1 MNKNI
6 EINLVK
12 HLKQY
17 RKKYPL
23 ISSEKKERMS
33 DNLLNEIPPKKFDY
47 SVNSANFSVG
57 FISLIAGLIIV
68 GGGGIAY
75 SLSRPCVLDS
85 CDLITITE
93 NNINDSLTKIN
104 PNYTEEDLLILASI
118 INQNIQQLKAI
129 PSWSKNHQDAQNL
142 ITQYQEITNDI
153 NYLIEAE
160 QQAISA
166 LQMSSKLPLSVAEW
180 QQVEEIWRRALA
192 SKNAVK
198 STVFTEIKNDKNDDY
213 NTKLTLVQDKKNQA
227 IIAENLLN
235 QAEVIANENQ
245 TLKDNIK
252 SLADL
257 ENLSIKWQ
265 EAINKIKGIDD
276 ETKLA
281 PLKPELTDRYVQ
293 ELNIIKARIKQE
305 EIAQNIYQEA
315 QTKVKEAQDSENNN
329 QWTNAVKNWQE
340 VEVILAEYS
349 PESLLKDDIETL
361 QKEVKEKLVIAEK
374 ELKLAINRENAKQEL
389 TRVCQSS
396 EKICDYL
403 IENQTIKVFLH
414 PQYLTNVATIAQ
426 INKNSENA
434 TTEALINHINQVE
447 KNYRYI
453 SSKYDFTL
461 EIYNAQQKLIL
472 VYN

>member
-1 MNKNI
+1 MNKNL

-12 HLKQY
+12 YLKKY

-23 ISSEKKERMS
+23 ISSENKEEVS
-33 DNLLNEIPPKKFDY
+33 NDLLNKLQPKKVYY

-57 FISLIAGLIIV
+57 FISLIAGLVIV

-85 CDLITITE
+85 CDLITVTE
-93 NNINDSLTKIN
+93 NNINDSLTNIN
-104 PNYTEEDLLILASI
+104 PNYTEEELLILASI
-118 INQNIQQLKAI
+118 INQNIQQLKTI
-129 PSWSKNHQDAQNL
+129 PAWSKHHQNAQNL
-142 ITQYQEITNDI
+142 ITEYQIITNDI
-153 NYLIEAE
+153 NYLVEAE
-160 QQAISA
+160 KQAISA
-166 LQMSSKLPLSVAEW
+166 RQMSSKLPLSVAEW
-180 QQVEEIWRRALA
+180 EQVEDIWRRALA
-192 SKNAVK
+192 SKSTVK
-198 STVFTEIKNDKNDDY
+198 SPVFAELKNNKNDDY
-213 NTKLTLVQDKKNQA
+213 NAELTLVQYQKNQA
-227 IIAENLLN
+227 ILAENLLSE
-235 QAEVIANENQ
+235 AEVIAKENQ
-245 TLKDNIK
+245 ILKDNIE

-257 ENLSIKWQ
+257 ENLSLKWQ

-276 ETKLA
+276 ETKPA

-293 ELNIIKARIKQE
+293 ELNIVKERIKQE
-305 EIAQNIYQEA
+305 ENAQNIYQQA

-329 QWTNAVKNWQE
+329 QWTNAVKNWRE
-340 VEVILAEYS
+340 VEVILAEFS
-349 PESLLKDDIETL
+349 PESLLKNDMETL
-361 QKEVKEKLVIAEK
+361 QKEAKEKLVLAEK
-374 ELKLAINRENAKQEL
+374 ELKLAINREKAKQEL

-403 IENQTIKVFLH
+403 VENKTIKVFLH

-426 INKNSENA
+426 ISTTNENA
-434 TTEALINHINQVE
+434 MMEALINHINQVE

>member
-12 HLKQY
+12 RLKQY

-47 SVNSANFSVG
+47 SVNPANFSVG
-57 FISLIAGLIIV
+57 FISLIAGFILV

-85 CDLITITE
+85 CDLITITV

-118 INQNIQQLKAI
+118 INQNIQQLKTI
-129 PSWSKNHQDAQNL
+129 PSWSKNHRDAQNL
-142 ITQYQEITNDI
+142 IIQYQEITNDI

-180 QQVEEIWRRALA
+180 QQVEDIWRRALA

-198 STVFTEIKNDKNDDY
+198 STVFTQIKSNKNTDY
-213 NTKLTLVQDKKNQA
+213 NTELILVKDRKNQA

-276 ETKLA
+276 ETKPA

-293 ELNIIKARIKQE
+293 ELNTIKARIREE

-315 QTKVKEAQDSENNN
+315 QIKVQEAQDSENNN

-349 PESLLKDDIETL
+349 QESLLKDDIETL
-361 QKEVKEKLVIAEK
+361 QKEAKEKLVIAEK

-403 IENQTIKVFLH
+403 VENQTIKVFLH

-426 INKNSENA
+426 INTNSENA